1 MGARIQRTNQGKM
14 MGRTRPG
21 RPYIREVQIFSRSA
35 MGPDDHNPDLT
46 NEGFAEIVQMLSPLA
61 AKYNQHLFHVFLMD
75 ERTMK
80 APREHYN
87 FDETEEF
94 RGDDKWSELRVGIT
108 YHGIRP
114 PPTTDSRFTM
124 RKPVTAESLATFIEE
139 VEEGGR
145 HQAKYKSQDI
155 PPLAEAGRTQ
165 VVVCESFKEM
175 AVWERMAAK
184 RLPGVVFA
192 TFDIREN
199 DYPDEALKAHG
210 LIAAYDLETMS
221 PETGDIGK
229 AIPAM

>member
-1 MGARIQRTNQGKM
+1 MG
-14 MGRTRPG
+14 
-21 RPYIREVQIFSRSA
+21 
-35 MGPDDHNPDLT
+35 MGPDDYNPDLT

-61 AKYNQHLFHVFLMD
+61 AKYNQHLFHVFPMD

-139 VEEGGR
+139 VEGGGAPGEVQEPGHPSSGRGRADAGGR
-145 HQAKYKSQDI
+145 LRLLQG
-155 PPLAEAGRTQ
+155 AGHREQ
-165 VVVCESFKEM
+165 
-175 AVWERMAAK
+175 ERRV
-184 RLPGVVFA
+184 RLVPHH
-192 TFDIREN
+192 
-199 DYPDEALKAHG
+199 L
-210 LIAAYDLETMS
+210 
-221 PETGDIGK
+221 
-229 AIPAM
+229 